1 MIGHALRMGTS
12 LINMRTSLGV
22 VLATSASI
30 ALAGVILAGRSH
42 PPAIAAP
49 KGPSFDRVWHENA
62 VAITLGSFNALGP
75 RPVKTEMITP
85 EPEVVPVV
93 EPPKPVTK
101 VRTVSYDICRGK
113 GKRYIR
119 GGKSWRCRR

>member
-1 MIGHALRMGTS
+1 MFTTTKI
-12 LINMRTSLGV
+12 
-22 VLATSASI
+22 VLAVSASI
-30 ALAGVILAGRSH
+30 ALAGIILAGRSH
-42 PPAIAAP
+42 PPAVAAP
-49 KGPSFDRVWHENA
+49 KGPSFDRVWHDNA
-62 VAITLGSFNALGP
+62 VAITLGTFNSLSP
-75 RPVKTEMITP
+75 RPVKTEAITP
-85 EPEVVPVV
+85 KPEPVAVPVV

>member
-1 MIGHALRMGTS
+1 MK
-12 LINMRTSLGV
+12 TSLGM

-42 PPAIAAP
+42 TIPAIAAP
-49 KGPSFDRVWHENA
+49 KGPSFDKVWHENA

-75 RPVKTEMITP
+75 RPVKTETVTP
-85 EPEVVPVV
+85 KPEAVLTV
-93 EPPKPVTK
+93 EPAKPVTK

>member
-1 MIGHALRMGTS
+1 MFPLTTKI
-12 LINMRTSLGV
+12 I
-22 VLATSASI
+22 LAICAAI

-42 PPAIAAP
+42 PPAVAAP

-62 VAITLGSFNALGP
+62 VAITLGSFNTLSP
-75 RPVKTEMITP
+75 RPVKTETITP
-85 EPEVVPVV
+85 KSEVVVPVV
-93 EPPKPVTK
+93 EPPKPATK